1 MKTTIQEWGN
11 SLGIRIP
18 KAIAKELSLRPGLLL
33 TIIIEDN
40 HIALYPQKYSLDDML
55 NQITEDNKHGLEWN
69 DNNRRGTEE
78 W

>member
-1 MKTTIQEWGN
+1 MRTTIQEWGN

-18 KAIAKELSLRPGLLL
+18 KAIAKELSLRPGLHL
-33 TIIIEDN
+33 TITIENN
-40 HIALYPQKYSLDDML
+40 HIALYPQKYCLDDML

-69 DNNRRGTEE
+69 DNDRQGAEE